1 MDGRGSISSS
11 RGGERHMRRFI
22 FLIVCLV
29 ALTSNLPLNTLWV
42 EMTLMSDAT
51 AIHTTAAGL
60 SPTIVL
66 LLVYEICQ
74 LAPLAYF
81 IILQRR
87 KSRAVCILT

>member
-11 RGGERHMRRFI
+11 RGGERHMRRFV

-42 EMTLMSDAT
+42 EMTLMSDV

-60 SPTIVL
+60 SPTGVL

-87 KSRAVCILT
+87 KSRAVSILA